1 MSLMINS
8 VWVGF
13 NIFADFLCFQ
23 ITEYAEQVKEGAKMT
38 VYRVRFAP
46 WIPFVDPILG
56 EDNKFH
62 LGGVAK
68 DVYEGMKIFMDFNYH
83 AVSQSDNIYG
93 AKVNGTWNGMI
104 GSMVKNETDISGP
117 YFIDE
122 DRSLAVEFSDPV
134 AFSQLTIVS
143 GLISSNRD
151 PFLILA
157 VFSMPVW
164 IALFVTTLAV
174 SAVACLIYQLLP
186 AREKREKMET
196 YSKYLWAFHTGLIGK
211 VHIQDGMALKF
222 REEDT
227 GSNVVLV
234 ILLRFNIKR
243 KLDSL
248 KSTEFNPN
256 LVPAFKV
263 QHLIQKDKRIVGVS
277 KSKII
282 DFEIYMELSSP
293 INSLQSGKTR

>member
-1 MSLMINS
+1 MN
-8 VWVGF
+8 
-13 NIFADFLCFQ
+13 
-23 ITEYAEQVKEGAKMT
+23 

-68 DVYEGMKIFMDFNYH
+68 DVYEGMKVFMDFNYD
-83 AVSQSDNIYG
+83 AVPQSDNIYG

-104 GSMVKNETDISGP
+104 GSMVENETDISGP

-157 VFSMPVW
+157 VFSMPV
-164 IALFVTTLAV
+164 
-174 SAVACLIYQLLP
+174 
-186 AREKREKMET
+186 K
-196 YSKYLWAFHTGLIGK
+196 
-211 VHIQDGMALKF
+211 
-222 REEDT
+222 
-227 GSNVVLV
+227 
-234 ILLRFNIKR
+234 
-243 KLDSL
+243 
-248 KSTEFNPN
+248 
-256 LVPAFKV
+256 
-263 QHLIQKDKRIVGVS
+263 
-277 KSKII
+277 
-282 DFEIYMELSSP
+282 
-293 INSLQSGKTR
+293 